1 MIEKCLH
8 LSILHIY
15 TSKFITLIKL
25 SPLKSD
31 GYKIMY
37 SRLYHLIRLFG
48 GINVAEITAKLQASR
63 RSKVLKKFQ
72 NGSIDM

>member
-1 MIEKCLH
+1 
-8 LSILHIY
+8 
-15 TSKFITLIKL
+15 
-25 SPLKSD
+25 
-31 GYKIMY
+31 MY